1 MSPRKYSKLRLALGN
16 SDKAMMQTHKNES
29 SMKERQLIHDE
40 DIHDEH
46 IHDEGL
52 SIQAPVVCLIQKYE
66 NNIPYNI
73 KSWLRKDQVRLKH
86 NYIIEKM
93 QVPTSKIGLVIF
105 ISMAAVFIEQS
116 SKRS

>member
-1 MSPRKYSKLRLALGN
+1 MGPRKYSKLRLALGN

-29 SMKERQLIHDE
+29 SMKERQ
-40 DIHDEH
+40 H